1 MRQTRR
7 PFLLRRSLASCYLL
21 ICAVGTDTLLGLA
34 FVAVPLVALWVVDP
48 TAWRDPM

>member
-1 MRQTRR
+1 MRR

-21 ICAVGTDTLLGLA
+21 ICAIGTDTLYGLA
-34 FVAVPLVALWVVDP
+34 FVAIPLVALWVVDP